1 MYKLWTPEDQ
11 RLPESLMEDIMTKT
25 TSSIL
30 DLPQMFVSKNTVN
43 TLIGKVMV
51 FIIFLYSIDVV
62 KWVKKS
68 DQIHLRFMSYKGDFD
83 EKLF

>member
-62 KWVKKS
+62 KWVNKS